1 MTFKFKANIFQ
12 IDQTYWNL
20 ILMLLDTFAHEKK
33 DLYNIYIFTQCSR
46 LQKMLSCYT
55 TECGKIFLIE

>member
-33 DLYNIYIFTQCSR
+33 I
-46 LQKMLSCYT
+46 YT
-55 TECGKIFLIE
+55 TFIFLHNVVGYRRC